1 MGLDADVYD
10 KLREALAE
18 AENLK
23 NEAFE
28 ESRRRRKAEKDVI
41 LALQKVILFI
51 FIMCLIT
58 SCIVYIYHAK
68 YDTEA
73 DSSCR

>member
-10 KLREALAE
+10 KLREALTE

-28 ESRRRRKAEKDVI
+28 ESRRRRKAEKEVI

-51 FIMCLIT
+51 FVMCLIT
-58 SCIVYIYHAK
+58 SCIVYIYIPCK
-68 YDTEA
+68 V
-73 DSSCR
+73 